1 MRSAKV
7 LLEAVLAGPVNQFNC
22 GASTTPVPRR
32 VRLVEAAS
40 IMAGKAV
47 VLLAAV
53 LCAAFA
59 CAPATCIEFNQVAAW
74 KLGIFTNSQVKVCYT
89 SCGDG
94 ATNPS
99 CRDSGRKTPT
109 VPAVSF
115 YACLVKLML
124 CDEPA
129 FLFVFYLVA
138 C

>member
-7 LLEAVLAGPVNQFNC
+7 LLEAIPVGPVKQFNC
-22 GASTTPVPRR
+22 GASTAPEPRR
-32 VRLVEAAS
+32 VRLVEKAAS

-74 KLGIFTNSQVKVCYT
+74 KLGIFTNSQVKVFYT

-94 ATNPS
+94 ANKPVLQ
-99 CRDSGRKTPT
+99 RFRP
-109 VPAVSF
+109 
-115 YACLVKLML
+115 
-124 CDEPA
+124 
-129 FLFVFYLVA
+129 
-138 C
+138 